1 MPSNLHNTL
10 LTWYQLHKRKLP
22 WRGEP
27 DPYKILLS
35 EVLLQQTR
43 VEQAI
48 PYYQRFLQQFP
59 TLKDLAR
66 ADQETVLK
74 AWQGCGY
81 YARARNL
88 HKLAQRV
95 VSLSKHLP
103 KSSGELRALPGIGPY
118 TAAAVASIAFG
129 EPVAAVDGNVRRVLS
144 RFYAWEN
151 PTPQQVQEAAD
162 TLMAELVYWGGDVN
176 TPDGSLPGDWNQA
189 LMELG
194 ATICTPQNPSCGGCP
209 VAPFCQGKNHPERY
223 PAAKVRRQKS
233 LELVALVLQ
242 GSSGIHLELRQGRVL
257 GGLWGV
263 PMEEGQGALE
273 RLLARFGLDSA
284 EPVGT
289 LRHDFTH
296 RKLYIRVYKARW
308 EARENPEH
316 RPLSRLD
323 RKILELINSHQA
335 PLW

>member
-1 MPSNLHNTL
+1 MHSNL
-10 LTWYQLHKRKLP
+10 LTWYQIHQRKLP
-22 WRGEP
+22 WRKEK
-27 DPYKILLS
+27 DPYRILLS

-59 TLKDLAR
+59 TLKDLAE
-66 ADQETVLK
+66 ADQEAVLK

-88 HKLAQRV
+88 HKLAQQIV
-95 VSLSKHLP
+95 
-103 KSSGELRALPGIGPY
+103 SSGRPIPRSLAELQALPGIGPY

-129 EPVAAVDGNVRRVLS
+129 APVAAVDGNVRRVLS
-144 RFYAWEN
+144 RLYAWEN
-151 PTPQQVQEAAD
+151 PTPKQVQEAAD

-176 TPDGSLPGDWNQA
+176 AQTGSLPGDWNQA

-209 VAPFCQGKNHPERY
+209 VAPFCRGKNHPERY
-223 PAAKVRRQKS
+223 PATKVRKQKN
-233 LELVALVLQ
+233 LEVVALVLQ
-242 GSSGIHLELRQGRVL
+242 GPDGIHLELRQDRVL
-257 GGLWGV
+257 GGLWGF

-284 EPVGT
+284 ELVGT
-289 LRHDFTH
+289 VRHDFTH
-296 RKLYIRVYKARW
+296 RKLNVQVYKARW
-308 EARENPEH
+308 EARENPLQ

-323 RKILELINSHQA
+323 QKILELVNSQQA

>member
-1 MPSNLHNTL
+1 MPSDLHSTL

-22 WRGEP
+22 WRGES
-27 DPYKILLS
+27 DPYRILVS

-59 TLKDLAR
+59 TLEDLAR
-66 ADQETVLK
+66 ADQEAVLK

-88 HKLAQRV
+88 HKLAHKIISGSQ
-95 VSLSKHLP
+95 HLP
-103 KSSGELRALPGIGPY
+103 RSSSELQALPGIGPY

-129 EPVAAVDGNVRRVLS
+129 EPVAAADGNVRRVLS
-144 RFYAWEN
+144 RWNAWEN
-151 PTPQQVQEAAD
+151 PNPKQVQEAAD
-162 TLMAELVYWGGDVN
+162 TLMAELVYWGGSVN
-176 TPDGSLPGDWNQA
+176 TSDGSLPGDWNQA

-194 ATICTPQNPSCGGCP
+194 ATVCTPQNPGCRVCP
-209 VAPFCQGKNHPERY
+209 AARFCQGKTRPERY
-223 PAAKVRRQKS
+223 PATRARKQKG
-233 LELVALVLQ
+233 LEVVALVLQ
-242 GSSGIHLELRQGRVL
+242 GPKGVHLELRQGRVL
-257 GGLWGV
+257 GGLWGF
-263 PMEEGQGALE
+263 PMEEGPGALG

-289 LRHDFTH
+289 VRHNFTH
-296 RKLYIRVYKARW
+296 RKLHIQVYQAHW
-308 EARENPEH
+308 EARENPKN

-323 RKILELINSHQA
+323 RKILELIRAGQSR
-335 PLW
+335 LL

>member
-1 MPSNLHNTL
+1 MPGDLHSAL
-10 LTWYQLHKRKLP
+10 LTWYQLHKRRLP

-27 DPYKILLS
+27 DPYKVLLS

-59 TLKDLAR
+59 TLAALAQ
-66 ADQETVLK
+66 ADQEDVLK

-95 VSLSKHLP
+95 VSLGKHLP
-103 KSSGELRALPGIGPY
+103 QSSAELRALPGIGPY
-118 TAAAVASIAFG
+118 TAAAVASIAFS

-151 PTPQQVQEAAD
+151 PTPKQVQEAAD

-194 ATICTPQNPSCGGCP
+194 ATVCTPQNPGCGGCP
-209 VAPFCQGKNHPERY
+209 VAQFCQGKTQPERY
-223 PAAKVRRQKS
+223 PAPQRRSQKG
-233 LELVALVLQ
+233 LEVVALVLQ
-242 GSSGIHLELRQGRVL
+242 GPSGIHLELRQGRVL

-263 PMEEGQGALE
+263 PMEEGAGALE
-273 RLLARFGLDSA
+273 RLLARFGLEKA

-289 LRHDFTH
+289 VRHDFTH
-296 RKLYIRVYKARW
+296 RKLHIRVYQAPW
-308 EARENPEH
+308 EAKENPAH

-323 RKILELINSHQA
+323 RKILKLVETESQRL
-335 PLW
+335 L

>member
-1 MPSNLHNTL
+1 MSSDLHSTL
-10 LTWYQLHKRKLP
+10 LTWYQLYKRRLP

-43 VEQAI
+43 IEQAI
-48 PYYQRFLQQFP
+48 PHYQRFLQQFP
-59 TLKDLAR
+59 TLETLAKADLE
-66 ADQETVLK
+66 DVLK

-88 HKLAQRV
+88 HKLAQRS
-95 VSLSKHLP
+95 VSIEGQLP
-103 KSSGELRALPGIGPY
+103 RSSGELRALPGIGPY

-144 RFYAWEN
+144 RIYTWEN

-162 TLMAELVYWGGDVN
+162 TLMAELVYWGGDVS
-176 TPDGSLPGDWNQA
+176 TQGGSLPGDWNQA

-194 ATICTPQNPSCGGCP
+194 ATVCTPRNPGCGGCP
-209 VAPFCQGKNHPERY
+209 VAPFCRGKNHPGRY
-223 PAAKVRRQKS
+223 PATKVRKQKN
-233 LELVALVLQ
+233 LEVVALVLQ
-242 GSSGIHLELRQGRVL
+242 GPDGIHLELRQGRIL
-257 GGLWGV
+257 GGLWGF
-263 PMEEGQGALE
+263 PMEEGQGALGS
-273 RLLARFGLDSA
+273 LLARFGLDAA
-284 EPVGT
+284 ESVGT
-289 LRHDFTH
+289 VRHDFTH
-296 RKLYIRVYKARW
+296 RKLHIRVYKARW
-308 EARENPEH
+308 EAKENPEN

-323 RKILELINSHQA
+323 RKILELVNSHQR